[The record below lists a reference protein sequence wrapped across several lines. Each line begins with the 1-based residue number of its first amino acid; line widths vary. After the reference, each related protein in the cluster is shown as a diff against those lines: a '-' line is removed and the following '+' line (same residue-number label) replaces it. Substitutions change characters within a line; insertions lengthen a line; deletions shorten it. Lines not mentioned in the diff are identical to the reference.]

1 MNSFKIGD
9 TEFGVGNVHFSIE
22 NNLVNLEIN
31 GNEKIL
37 DELAEEENS
46 RWGWALYPPR
56 IYFRSVPYDG
66 ESIVIDESNLYDYD
80 ISLYMM
86 EHNDFTGTLKITD
99 ENIQIQGMAGMMD
112 GVLPVSVCVERNA
125 AGI

>member
-31 GNEKIL
+31 GSEKIL

-56 IYFRSVPYDG
+56 LYFRGVPYDG
-66 ESIVIDESNLYDYD
+66 ESIVIDKSNLNDYD

-86 EHNDFTGTLKITD
+86 EHNDFTGILKITD
-99 ENIQIQGMAGMMD
+99 EHIQIQGMVSMM
-112 GVLPVSVCVERNA
+112 GELLPVSVCVER
-125 AGI
+125 

>member
-46 RWGWALYPPR
+46 RWSWALYPPR
-56 IYFRSVPYDG
+56 IYFRGVPYDG
-66 ESIVIDESNLYDYD
+66 ECIVIDESKLYDYD

-86 EHNDFTGTLKITD
+86 EHNDFIGTLKITD

-112 GVLPVSVCVERNA
+112 GVLPVSVCVERNT
-125 AGI
+125 AGF